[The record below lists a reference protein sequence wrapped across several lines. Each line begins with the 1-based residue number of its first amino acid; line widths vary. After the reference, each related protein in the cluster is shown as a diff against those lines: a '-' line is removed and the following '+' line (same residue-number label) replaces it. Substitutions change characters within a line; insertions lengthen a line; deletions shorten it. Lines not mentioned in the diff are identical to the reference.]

1 MHRPVF
7 LMIVWA
13 LFTGKVFGQGTNTN
27 ACHLTPAQFP
37 TVRGLRLGMTPDQV
51 LNLLPPDPDK
61 GDLARQ
67 AHSPNTYDVTS
78 LEYVPNKHGNPPE
91 FMGVA
96 RIFMFFYRGQ
106 LADFGV
112 DYTPPHEGGVVWRDL
127 NEFVTKVAGALQ
139 LPGPDAWVIGKQGDR
154 VLKCEGLQVQASV
167 GVIRISVD
175 PTWVDDV
182 DARRKADEDEKRRTF
197 RP

>member
-112 DYTPPHEGGVVWRDL
+112 DYTPPHEGAWFGATSTNLLQRSPALCSYPDRTHGLLANKGTVYSNVRDSRCKHL
-127 NEFVTKVAGALQ
+127 
-139 LPGPDAWVIGKQGDR
+139 W
-154 VLKCEGLQVQASV
+154 ASLEYPS
-167 GVIRISVD
+167 IR
-175 PTWVDDV
+175 
-182 DARRKADEDEKRRTF
+182 RG
-197 RP
+197 